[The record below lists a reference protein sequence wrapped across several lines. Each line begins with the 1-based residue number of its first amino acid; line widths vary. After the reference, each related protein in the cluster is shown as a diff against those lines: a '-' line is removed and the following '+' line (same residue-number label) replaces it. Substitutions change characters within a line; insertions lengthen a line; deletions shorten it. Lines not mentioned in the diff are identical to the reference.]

1 MVHLGIY
8 CGKMLPY
15 DAANALVYQQ
25 EIAIRK
31 LNFYVANCDD
41 LE

>member
-1 MVHLGIY
+1 MAYLGIFY
-8 CGKMLPY
+8 GKMLPY
-15 DAANALVYQQ
+15 DAANALLYQQ